1 MEYYIYIYYY
11 IYYNIYNNIYKSIG
25 NIFGCKIDFRDG
37 TMVRWY
43 EIDFCGFS
51 ASRLESGS
59 KITRI
64 WEIEVRN
71 LGDTL
76 RQAQGPFPRQAIS
89 LFNIWN
95 KLEISFLKVGK
106 SGYFFVPLQC
116 IWDAWQRNRKWRTW
130 RPKVWH
136 LTTESHRLYCRKSQ
150 APKPTKNQNQH
161 KPKPTKTKTN
171 TKLKPKL
178 KPKTKTKH

>member
-1 MEYYIYIYYY
+1 MLCHTLKTLKSTIVPSYHLRFYNYWVGMGYYIYIYYY

-25 NIFGCKIDFRDG
+25 NILGCKIDFRDG

-43 EIDFCGFS
+43 EIEFCGFS

-89 LFNIWN
+89 LFNI
-95 KLEISFLKVGK
+95 
-106 SGYFFVPLQC
+106 
-116 IWDAWQRNRKWRTW
+116 
-130 RPKVWH
+130 
-136 LTTESHRLYCRKSQ
+136 
-150 APKPTKNQNQH
+150 
-161 KPKPTKTKTN
+161 
-171 TKLKPKL
+171 
-178 KPKTKTKH
+178 